1 MDVSDNH
8 FYDGL
13 KDCNLVRE
21 LVKKERGLIRAG
33 LGLGGTWLICLTL
46 GPRFVSR
53 TGRKQRGFRLPG
65 LQWHNTSAVGR
76 EQTRCKFDQEWGMK
90 VMGGPS

>member
-33 LGLGGTWLICLTL
+33 LGLGHMAHLSYPGTAFCITDRAEAE
-46 GPRFVSR
+46 GIQVTRPAVEQHFGSR
-53 TGRKQRGFRLPG
+53 EGADTVQI
-65 LQWHNTSAVGR
+65 
-76 EQTRCKFDQEWGMK
+76 
-90 VMGGPS
+90 